1 VVPHDLTGFFTA
13 SSAVAGTLIGLLF
26 VSIQLRYDDILGTTA
41 QTHSR
46 AIANAAFTA
55 LANALAVSL
64 WALVPT
70 VNLGYPTGII
80 ALFCV
85 YSTLKSHL
93 RQDGPRALSLSL
105 LGFSMVVYV
114 YQVVICALLVM
125 HPHDRSDVD
134 TLAYGV
140 FAAMAAGLSR
150 CWQLLQSDAAAT
162 TTSEAPVTP

>member
-1 VVPHDLTGFFTA
+1 VVPHDLTVFFTA

-26 VSIQLRYDDILGTTA
+26 VSIQLRYDDILGTTG
-41 QTHSR
+41 QTNSR
-46 AIANAAFTA
+46 SVANAAFTA

-70 VNLGYPTGII
+70 VNLGYPAGII

-85 YSTLKSHL
+85 YSSLRSHL
-93 RQDGPRALSLSL
+93 RQAKALSLSL
-105 LGFSMVVYV
+105 LGFSLGVYV
-114 YQVVICALLVM
+114 YQVVICALLVI
-125 HPHDRSDVD
+125 HPHDRSDVY

-150 CWQLLQSDAAAT
+150 CWQLLQPDET
-162 TTSEAPVTP
+162 TTKTA